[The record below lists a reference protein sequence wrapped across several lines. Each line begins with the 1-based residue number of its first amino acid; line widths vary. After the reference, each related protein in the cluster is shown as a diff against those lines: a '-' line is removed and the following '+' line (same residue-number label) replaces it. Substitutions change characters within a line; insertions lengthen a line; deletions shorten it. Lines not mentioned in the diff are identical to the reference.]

1 MSLLSGDHAGGMDS
15 HYRTRG
21 RELQRQACLGPAFQ
35 VFWQKDMR
43 KRTNLVRQTLGVV
56 CLGLFLGGLEV
67 GPAGGPAAKDDIV
80 VALKDKVIR
89 NLSSSGLTLAFHIGL
104 TNPSSAPR
112 ELARYRYRVRI
123 NQKEFLNM
131 DVALDVPLP
140 VPPDGE
146 TLIALPVKISYD
158 LLFAAVGPVEGQAL
172 CDIVGD
178 MFFQNERKK
187 EQRAP
192 FAFSGEFPIF
202 QDPEIEVLPL
212 KVNDLTV
219 GGADVVFR
227 PKFRNPNG
235 YELIVDKI
243 SFALFFGGREVL
255 SGQIPEDKSLP
266 RAGEKTFSLPFLLD
280 FFEAGEKMRE
290 DFQKDEIPCR
300 FAGEIEVMSV
310 WGRLLIRFDKAQ
322 GLRFEKTP

>member
-1 MSLLSGDHAGGMDS
+1 M
-15 HYRTRG
+15 
-21 RELQRQACLGPAFQ
+21 
-35 VFWQKDMR
+35 
-43 KRTNLVRQTLGVV
+43 LGVV
-56 CLGLFLGGLEV
+56 CLGLFSV
-67 GPAGGPAAKDDIV
+67 GPAVGAAGEPTAKDDIV
-80 VALKDKVIR
+80 VALKGKVIR

-104 TNPSSAPR
+104 TNPSSTPR
-112 ELARYRYRVRI
+112 ELVRYRYRVTI
-123 NQKEFLNM
+123 NQREFLNM
-131 DVALDVPLP
+131 TVPLDEPLP
-140 VPPDGE
+140 VPPNGE

-158 LLFAAVGPVEGQAL
+158 LLRAAVGPVEDKAL

-187 EQRAP
+187 EQRAT

-227 PKFRNPNG
+227 PRFRNPNG
-235 YELIVDKI
+235 YELIIDKI
-243 SFALFFGGREVL
+243 SFALFFGDREVL
-255 SGQIPEDKSLP
+255 SGQIPEDKNIP
-266 RAGEKTFSLPFLLD
+266 RTGEKTFSLPFLID

-300 FAGEIEVMSV
+300 FAGEIEIMSV
-310 WGRLLIRFDKAQ
+310 WGRLLIRFDKVQ
-322 GLRFEKTP
+322 GLHFEKVS

>member
-1 MSLLSGDHAGGMDS
+1 
-15 HYRTRG
+15 
-21 RELQRQACLGPAFQ
+21 
-35 VFWQKDMR
+35 MR
-43 KRTNLVRQTLGVV
+43 KRTSPIRKLGVV
-56 CLGLFLGGLEV
+56 CLGLFLGGLE
-67 GPAGGPAAKDDIV
+67 AGAAGEPAAKDDIV
-80 VALKDKVIR
+80 VALTGKVIR

-104 TNPSSAPR
+104 TNPSTTPR
-112 ELARYRYRVRI
+112 VLVRYRYRVTIGQR
-123 NQKEFLNM
+123 EFLNM
-131 DVALDVPLP
+131 TVPLDEPLP
-140 VPPDGE
+140 VPPGGE

-158 LLFAAVGPVEGQAL
+158 LLFAAVGPVEDKAL

-227 PKFRNPNG
+227 PRFRNPNG
-235 YELIVDKI
+235 FELIIDKI
-243 SFALFFGGREVL
+243 SFAIFFGDREVL
-255 SGQIPEDKSLP
+255 SGQIPEDKNFP
-266 RAGEKTFSLPFLLD
+266 RTGEKTFSLPFLID

-290 DFQKDEIPCR
+290 DFQKAEIPSR
-300 FAGEIEVMSV
+300 FAGEIEVISV
-310 WGRLLIRFDKAQ
+310 WGRLAIRFDKTQA
-322 GLRFEKTP
+322 LRLDKTP

>member
-1 MSLLSGDHAGGMDS
+1 MLGI
-15 HYRTRG
+15 
-21 RELQRQACLGPAFQ
+21 ACLALFSGAL
-35 VFWQKDMR
+35 
-43 KRTNLVRQTLGVV
+43 LVRAG
-56 CLGLFLGGLEV
+56 
-67 GPAGGPAAKDDIV
+67 GGPAAKDDV
-80 VALKDKVIR
+80 VLVLKDKVIR

-112 ELARYRYRVRI
+112 ELVRYRYRVTI
-123 NQKEFLNM
+123 NQREFLNM
-131 DVALDVPLP
+131 TVPLDEPLP
-140 VPPDGE
+140 VPPNGE

-158 LLFAAVGPVEGQAL
+158 LLRAAVGPIEGKAL

-178 MFFQNERKK
+178 MFFQNDRKK

-202 QDPEIEVLPL
+202 RDPEIEILPL

-227 PKFRNPNG
+227 PTFRNPNG
-235 YELIVDKI
+235 YELLVDKI

-255 SGQIPEDKSLP
+255 SGPIPGDKNLP
-266 RAGEKTFSLPFLLD
+266 RVGEKTFSLPFILD
-280 FFEAGEKMRE
+280 FFEIGEKMRE
-290 DFQKDEIPCR
+290 DFQKAEVACR
-300 FAGEIEVMSV
+300 FTGEIEVMSV

-322 GLRFEKTP
+322 GLRFDKVS

>member
-1 MSLLSGDHAGGMDS
+1 MSKQTSLF
-15 HYRTRG
+15 
-21 RELQRQACLGPAFQ
+21 RQI
-35 VFWQKDMR
+35 
-43 KRTNLVRQTLGVV
+43 LGVV
-56 CLGLFLGGLEV
+56 CLGLFMGGLQAWAV
-67 GPAGGPAAKDDIV
+67 GEPAAKDDIV

-112 ELARYRYRVRI
+112 ELVRYRYRVTI
-123 NQKEFLNM
+123 NQREFLNM
-131 DVALDVPLP
+131 TVPLDEPLP
-140 VPPDGE
+140 VPPNGE

-158 LLFAAVGPVEGQAL
+158 LLRAAVGPVEGKAI
-172 CDIVGD
+172 CDIVGE
-178 MFFQNERKK
+178 MFFQNDRKK

-202 QDPEIEVLPL
+202 LDPEIDVLPL

-227 PKFRNPNG
+227 PRFRNPNG
-235 YELIVDKI
+235 YELLVERI
-243 SFALFFGGREVL
+243 SFALFFGDREVL
-255 SGQIPEDKSLP
+255 SGPIPGDKSLP

-280 FFEAGEKMRE
+280 FFEIGEKMRE

-300 FAGEIEVMSV
+300 FTGEIEVMSV

-322 GLRFEKTP
+322 GLRFDKVS

>member
-1 MSLLSGDHAGGMDS
+1 MRQ
-15 HYRTRG
+15 RTR
-21 RELQRQACLGPAFQ
+21 LFRQMLGVACLA
-35 VFWQKDMR
+35 
-43 KRTNLVRQTLGVV
+43 
-56 CLGLFLGGLEV
+56 LFSGGLQAWA
-67 GPAGGPAAKDDIV
+67 AGGPAAKDDV
-80 VALKDKVIR
+80 VLALKDKVIR
-89 NLSSSGLTLAFHIGL
+89 NLSSSGLTLAFHVGL
-104 TNPSSAPR
+104 TNPSSVPR
-112 ELARYRYRVRI
+112 ELVRYRYRVTI

-131 DVALDVPLP
+131 TVPLDEPLP
-140 VPPDGE
+140 VPPNGE

-158 LLFAAVGPVEGQAL
+158 LLRAAVGPVEGKAL

-178 MFFQNERKK
+178 MFFQNDRKK

-202 QDPEIEVLPL
+202 LDPEIEILPL

-227 PKFRNPNG
+227 PRFKNPNG
-235 YELIVDKI
+235 YELLVDKI

-255 SGQIPEDKSLP
+255 SGPIPGDKSLP

-280 FFEAGEKMRE
+280 FFEIGETMRE

-300 FAGEIEVMSV
+300 FAGEIEVISV
-310 WGRLLIRFDKAQ
+310 WGRLLIRFEKAQ
-322 GLRFEKTP
+322 GLRFDKVP

>member
-1 MSLLSGDHAGGMDS
+1 MKQ
-15 HYRTRG
+15 RTR
-21 RELQRQACLGPAFQ
+21 LIQRMLGVACL
-35 VFWQKDMR
+35 
-43 KRTNLVRQTLGVV
+43 TLVS
-56 CLGLFLGGLEV
+56 GGLMAWASGE
-67 GPAGGPAAKDDIV
+67 PAAKDDIV

-112 ELARYRYRVRI
+112 ELVRYRYRVTI
-123 NQKEFLNM
+123 NQRDFLNM
-131 DVALDVPLP
+131 TVPLDEP
-140 VPPDGE
+140 LTVPPNGE

-158 LLFAAVGPVEGQAL
+158 LLRAAVGPVEGQAL

-178 MFFQNERKK
+178 MFFQNDRKK

-202 QDPEIEVLPL
+202 LDPEIEVLPL

-227 PKFRNPNG
+227 PRFRNPNG
-235 YELIVDKI
+235 YELLVEMI
-243 SFALFFGGREVL
+243 SFALFFGDREVL
-255 SGQIPEDKSLP
+255 SGQIPGDKSLP
-266 RAGEKTFSLPFLLD
+266 RAGERTFALPFLLD
-280 FFEAGEKMRE
+280 FFEIGEKMRE

-310 WGRLLIRFDKAQ
+310 WGRLLVRFEKTQ
-322 GLRFEKTP
+322 GLRFDKVP

>member
-1 MSLLSGDHAGGMDS
+1 MLGI
-15 HYRTRG
+15 
-21 RELQRQACLGPAFQ
+21 ACLALFSGAL
-35 VFWQKDMR
+35 
-43 KRTNLVRQTLGVV
+43 LVRAG
-56 CLGLFLGGLEV
+56 
-67 GPAGGPAAKDDIV
+67 GGPAAKDDV
-80 VALKDKVIR
+80 VLVLKDKVIR

-112 ELARYRYRVRI
+112 ELVRYRYRVTI
-123 NQKEFLNM
+123 NQREFLNRT
-131 DVALDVPLP
+131 VPLDEPLP
-140 VPPDGE
+140 VPPNGE

-158 LLFAAVGPVEGQAL
+158 LLRAAVGPIEGKAL

-178 MFFQNERKK
+178 MFFQNDRKK

-202 QDPEIEVLPL
+202 RDPEIEILPL

-227 PKFRNPNG
+227 PTFRNPNG
-235 YELIVDKI
+235 YELLVDKI

-255 SGQIPEDKSLP
+255 SGPIPGDKNLP
-266 RAGEKTFSLPFLLD
+266 RVGEKTFSLPFILD
-280 FFEAGEKMRE
+280 FFEIGEKMRE
-290 DFQKDEIPCR
+290 DFQKAEVACR
-300 FAGEIEVMSV
+300 FTGEIEVMSV

-322 GLRFEKTP
+322 GLRFDKVS

>member
-1 MSLLSGDHAGGMDS
+1 MRRRTSLI
-15 HYRTRG
+15 
-21 RELQRQACLGPAFQ
+21 RQ
-35 VFWQKDMR
+35 M
-43 KRTNLVRQTLGVV
+43 LGVV
-56 CLGLFLGGLEV
+56 CLALFLGGLEV
-67 GPAGGPAAKDDIV
+67 GTAGEPAAKDDIV
-80 VALKDKVIR
+80 VALKGKVIR

-112 ELARYRYRVRI
+112 ELVRYRYRVTI
-123 NQKEFLNM
+123 NQREFLNM
-131 DVALDVPLP
+131 TVPLDEPLP
-140 VPPDGE
+140 VPPNGE

-158 LLFAAVGPVEGQAL
+158 LLRAAVGPVEGKAL

-178 MFFQNERKK
+178 MFFQNDRKK

-192 FAFSGEFPIF
+192 FAFNGEFPIF
-202 QDPEIEVLPL
+202 QDPEIEILPL

-227 PKFRNPNG
+227 PRFRNPNG
-235 YELIVDKI
+235 YELLVEKI
-243 SFALFFGGREVL
+243 SFALFLGDREVL
-255 SGQIPEDKSLP
+255 SGPIPGDKSLP

-280 FFEAGEKMRE
+280 FFETGEKMRE

-310 WGRLLIRFDKAQ
+310 WGRLLVRFDKAQ
-322 GLRFEKTP
+322 GLRFDKVP

>member
-1 MSLLSGDHAGGMDS
+1 
-15 HYRTRG
+15 
-21 RELQRQACLGPAFQ
+21 
-35 VFWQKDMR
+35 MR
-43 KRTNLVRQTLGVV
+43 KRTNLVRQMLGVV
-56 CLGLFLGGLEV
+56 SLALFSGGLAARA
-67 GPAGGPAAKDDIV
+67 AGEPSAKDDIV

-89 NLSSSGLTLAFHIGL
+89 NLSSSGLTLVFHIGL
-104 TNPSSAPR
+104 TNPSSVPR
-112 ELARYRYRVRI
+112 ELFRYRYRVTI

-131 DVALDVPLP
+131 TVSLDEPLP

-158 LLFAAVGPVEGQAL
+158 LLFAAVGPVEGKAL

-178 MFFQNERKK
+178 LFFQNERKK

-202 QDPEIEVLPL
+202 QDPEIEILPL

-227 PKFRNPNG
+227 PRFRNPNG
-235 YELIVDKI
+235 YELLVDKI

>member
-1 MSLLSGDHAGGMDS
+1 MLGI
-15 HYRTRG
+15 
-21 RELQRQACLGPAFQ
+21 ACLALFSGAL
-35 VFWQKDMR
+35 
-43 KRTNLVRQTLGVV
+43 LVRAG
-56 CLGLFLGGLEV
+56 
-67 GPAGGPAAKDDIV
+67 GGPAAKDDV
-80 VALKDKVIR
+80 VLVLKDKVIR

-112 ELARYRYRVRI
+112 ELVRYRYRVTI
-123 NQKEFLNM
+123 NQREFLNM
-131 DVALDVPLP
+131 TVPLDEPLP
-140 VPPDGE
+140 VPPNGE

-158 LLFAAVGPVEGQAL
+158 LLRAAVGPIEGKAL

-178 MFFQNERKK
+178 MFFQNDRRK

-202 QDPEIEVLPL
+202 RDPEIEILPL

-227 PKFRNPNG
+227 PTFRNPNG
-235 YELIVDKI
+235 YELLVDKI

-255 SGQIPEDKSLP
+255 SGPIPGDKNLP
-266 RAGEKTFSLPFLLD
+266 RVGEKTFSLPFILD
-280 FFEAGEKMRE
+280 FFEIGEKMRE
-290 DFQKDEIPCR
+290 DFQKAEVACR
-300 FAGEIEVMSV
+300 FTGEIEVMSV

-322 GLRFEKTP
+322 GLRFDKVS